1 MDCVFCK
8 RERKRKGKGEG
19 AGIQGMGPM
28 RRGRVCHLT
37 HQQVS
42 CIRMKL
48 FRINHYP
55 LLHQFQ
61 PSPARPLS
69 DDVFVCEY
77 TYVMRVEKPIEV
89 CCCCCHYDPTSHQSQ
104 SFLSFSLPYIC
115 PSTCHIATATSLT
128 IATANFLP
136 NGLHYPPLLYIY
148 INVHTIG

>member
-1 MDCVFCK
+1 
-8 RERKRKGKGEG
+8 
-19 AGIQGMGPM
+19 MGTM
-28 RRGRVCHLT
+28 RRSRVCHLI

-69 DDVFVCEY
+69 DDAFVCVY

-89 CCCCCHYDPTSHQSQ
+89 CCCCCHYDPTSHQSW

-115 PSTCHIATATSLT
+115 PSTCHITTASSHYSYCQ
-128 IATANFLP
+128 LP
-136 NGLHYPPLLYIY
+136 SKWPALPPLIIHIY
-148 INVHTIG
+148 KCTYNWLIKKNSNLLK